1 MKGQKCANCGYELSA
16 AEAIMLNI
24 GKVFGDVAG
33 KTLPQQRAMVTNT
46 ISNITRLK
54 CPKCG
59 QTGRWI

>member
-16 AEAIMLNI
+16 AEAIMLNV
-24 GKVFGDVAG
+24 GKVFGDVAD
-33 KTLPQQRAMVTNT
+33 KALTQRVMGTNT